1 MAPASHHP
9 FASVHCVH
17 WSPQTMVSQR
27 LAWIDGN
34 GEVARVPGQDQRG
47 LQGTRV
53 PTQYTIG
60 ALPSLP
66 DGKYHGNN

>member
-1 MAPASHHP
+1 
-9 FASVHCVH
+9 
-17 WSPQTMVSQR
+17 MVSQR